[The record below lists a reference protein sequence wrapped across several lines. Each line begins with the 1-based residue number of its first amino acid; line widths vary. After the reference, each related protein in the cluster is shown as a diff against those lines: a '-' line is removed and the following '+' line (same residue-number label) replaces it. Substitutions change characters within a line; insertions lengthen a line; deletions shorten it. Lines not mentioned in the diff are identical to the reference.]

1 MSTRGA
7 LGFRLNQTDKITY
20 NHSDS
25 YPSYLGEKVVHWCR
39 SQTDWKEVK
48 KKVRAMKKT
57 SSKDV
62 NGEKERLCNSL
73 GLVGGE
79 RDWYWILRDTQGDLD
94 KILEAKYYEDYS
106 RFILDS
112 LFCEYAYIINLDL
125 MELEVYEGFQREP
138 HDKGRYDGRI
148 STSGYYPVA
157 LVGKFD
163 LTNIPKNWREQCG
176 FTD

>member
-25 YPSYLGEKVVHWCR
+25 DPSGLGVDVVKWCR
-39 SQTDWKEVK
+39 YQTDWKEIK
-48 KKVRAMKKT
+48 KKVRSMKKT

-62 NGEKERLCNSL
+62 NDDKERLCNAL
-73 GLVGGE
+73 GLVGSE

-94 KILEAKYYEDYS
+94 KILEARYYEDYNS
-106 RFILDS
+106 FLRDS

-125 MELEVYEGFQREP
+125 MELEIYEGSQRKE
-138 HDKGRYDGRI
+138 HSKGRYSKGKSRDC
-148 STSGYYPVA
+148 YYPVA

-163 LTNIPKNWREQCG
+163 LGNIPEDWRKQCG